1 MCVCWPDTW
10 LLASSESPLDNKAEI
25 KRERGSET
33 DQRGKR
39 ARIHR
44 SKKNEGNRD
53 RWREVVRGG
62 EGREKVKKDKL
73 MKKKNKCMGDREDRK
88 RKK

>member
-1 MCVCWPDTW
+1 MRVCWPDTW

-25 KRERGSET
+25 KRERGRET

-44 SKKNEGNRD
+44 RKKNEGNRD

-62 EGREKVKKDKL
+62 EGREKV
-73 MKKKNKCMGDREDRK
+73 
-88 RKK
+88 